1 MNPSKVKRSEI
12 VLLTDLP
19 NVGKS
24 IAADLVLL
32 GIVKPDDLRGK
43 DGWSLYEKLCFAT
56 KQFQDPCL
64 LDVLISLEDFTNG
77 KKAKPWWDFTEPR
90 KMKYA
95 KDIEKLRANFN

>member
-12 VLLTDLP
+12 VQLTDLP

-43 DGWSLYEKLCFAT
+43 DGWNLYEKLCFAT
-56 KQFQDPCL
+56 KQFHDPFQL
-64 LDVLISLEDFTNG
+64 FE
-77 KKAKPWWDFTEPR
+77 
-90 KMKYA
+90 
-95 KDIEKLRANFN
+95 